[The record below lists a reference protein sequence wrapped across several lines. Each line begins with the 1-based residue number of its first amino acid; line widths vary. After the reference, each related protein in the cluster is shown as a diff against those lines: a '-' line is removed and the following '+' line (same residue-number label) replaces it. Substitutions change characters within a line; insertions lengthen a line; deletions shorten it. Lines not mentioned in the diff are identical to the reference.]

1 MNARLQSL
9 LLPETDYE
17 VIRQHLPHAAWRYVH
32 DLLRECPVE
41 VRVVPHRATKLGD
54 HRPPSRNEPW
64 HRITMNEDLNEYAF
78 LVTLL
83 HEVAHLRVSTKRKE
97 GAKRGEGV
105 KREQPHGRGWQRE
118 FAAVI
123 DPVIEGSMVPREL
136 AVALTASL
144 QRPRA
149 ATCSDR
155 KLLLALSRFD
165 SGNDQFLYVEQL
177 DVGEWF
183 QMQNGRRFV
192 LGNRLRSR
200 YQCIEVE
207 SGVEFRVHSLARV
220 VRLAPD

>member
-105 KREQPHGRGWQRE
+105 KREPPHGRGWQRE

-123 DPVIEGSMVPREL
+123 DPIIEGSMVPRDL

-155 KLLLALSRFD
+155 KLLLALSHFD

-177 DVGEWF
+177 EVGEWF

-207 SGVEFRVHSLARV
+207 SGVEFRIHSLARV
-220 VRLAPD
+220 VRLDPD